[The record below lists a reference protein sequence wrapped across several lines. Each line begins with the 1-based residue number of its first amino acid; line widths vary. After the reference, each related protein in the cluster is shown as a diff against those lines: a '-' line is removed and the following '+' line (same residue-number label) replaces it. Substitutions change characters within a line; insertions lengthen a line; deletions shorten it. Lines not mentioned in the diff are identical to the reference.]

1 MSAQVGG
8 IICWRNSLT
17 QCALLQALGH
27 LVIVVASLVMQGKV
41 VASLLQLQMTQLDEQ
56 PQCNSLTFKTLAL

>member
-27 LVIVVASLVMQGKV
+27 LVIVVASLGMQGKV